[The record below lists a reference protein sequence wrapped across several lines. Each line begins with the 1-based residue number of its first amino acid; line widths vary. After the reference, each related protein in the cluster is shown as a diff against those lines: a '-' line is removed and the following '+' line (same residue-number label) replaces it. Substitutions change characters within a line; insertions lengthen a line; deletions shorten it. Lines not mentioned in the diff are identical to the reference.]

1 MTEPSRICALV
12 SALVLGVSVG
22 CVHKP
27 EGPAERIG
35 RSIDEISAALDDM
48 GRSNE
53 NAGDR
58 ERMRRERERREREA
72 AARRSRNSRQDEPFS
87 DERDEFADADPL
99 SDEFDSSSRDDDDP
113 FDDSLDRPSQAEGAY
128 PRRSPPIDRGETRY

>member
-1 MTEPSRICALV
+1 MVERTLRHWLLV
-12 SALVLGVSVG
+12 STLVVGVSVG
-22 CVHKP
+22 CVRKP

-53 NAGDR
+53 GER

-72 AARRSRNSRQDEPFS
+72 AARRARTPRLDDSLSADRDEFGDDEPF
-87 DERDEFADADPL
+87 D
-99 SDEFDSSSRDDDDP
+99 DEFDSSFEDDDP
-113 FDDSLDRPSQAEGAY
+113 LDDSLDRPRRDDKAYQRSQ
-128 PRRSPPIDRGETRY
+128 PPIDRGDTRY